1 MWLKYNNQM
10 VDWLVKSCYNRGMN
24 SKEHTMKIFIVEYTT
39 DNDKCLQME
48 IEAPN
53 LETAY
58 EIVNQHYSDVI
69 IDNIYGA

>member
-1 MWLKYNNQM
+1 
-10 VDWLVKSCYNRGMN
+10 MN